1 MLEESVDMKTAL
13 LLSHE
18 EIQMFILIKPRTI
31 IHTIENLEE
40 VVFTI
45 SRYKLGANNVI
56 TMHEHEDHCIVI

>member
-1 MLEESVDMKTAL
+1 
-13 LLSHE
+13 
-18 EIQMFILIKPRTI
+18 MFILIKPRTI

>member
-1 MLEESVDMKTAL
+1 MKTAL

-45 SRYKLGANNVI
+45 SSSTSLEPIMLLLCMSMKTIA
-56 TMHEHEDHCIVI
+56 